1 VGVNKLAADGEEPD
15 QPLRAGPAIEAAQA
29 ERPAQWRRARD
40 SGAVSR
46 AISALKTTAEGT
58 GNILYPLRLY
68 PFRDVLR
75 IGVTLGEVCDALRD
89 VWGDC
94 HPSEM

>member
-1 VGVNKLAADGEEPD
+1 VGVNKLAADGEEPY
-15 QPLRAGPAIEAAQA
+15 QPLRV
-29 ERPAQWRRARD
+29 RR
-40 SGAVSR
+40 
-46 AISALKTTAEGT
+46 
-58 GNILYPLRLY
+58 Y